1 MHVINNYGAKKKTN
15 KQTNKKTN
23 LPLKYPNVR
32 VAVIKNNCYKMLSCM
47 IPERWF
53 FGGFFG
59 GWGGDTQ

>member
-1 MHVINNYGAKKKTN
+1 MVQKKNNN
-15 KQTNKKTN
+15 KNPTN

-59 GWGGDTQ
+59 GGGGILNKYFSVVYMV